1 MRATTHTQSLA
12 WSDEDKCYVVKVPD
26 LPGCMAHGK
35 TRQEAVKMAE
45 EAFEL
50 WIETAKE
57 ARDLLTEVLMS
68 LPSPEEIL
76 RRAVEAK
83 AKGAAALQ
91 KQAQMG
97 TVHA

>member
-35 TRQEAVKMAE
+35 TRQEALKMAE
-45 EAFEL
+45 EAIEL

-57 ARDLLTEVLMS
+57 DGV
-68 LPSPEEIL
+68 PVPQL
-76 RRAVEAK
+76 RSF
-83 AKGAAALQ
+83 AAL
-91 KQAQMG
+91 A
-97 TVHA
+97 